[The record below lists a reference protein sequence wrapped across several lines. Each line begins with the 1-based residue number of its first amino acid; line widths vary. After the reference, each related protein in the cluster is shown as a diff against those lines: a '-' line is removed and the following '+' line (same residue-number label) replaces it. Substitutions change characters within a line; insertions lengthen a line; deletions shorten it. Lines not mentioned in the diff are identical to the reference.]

1 MINCSHGTKSLRSQ
15 TKRLFALSSGVQLV
29 ILHQAHLISNL
40 IIVFSHRASV
50 CPNCLSNGALA
61 GNFRMLPHIGG
72 DGFLL
77 LADCIQKDVDV
88 RLGITVCDAA
98 EGDCNSRV
106 CLSPALTARTPER
119 IR

>member
-1 MINCSHGTKSLRSQ
+1 M
-15 TKRLFALSSGVQLV
+15 LFAAAQFLRIFQAQFASDL
-29 ILHQAHLISNL
+29 IAIFLHRIP
-40 IIVFSHRASV
+40 V
-50 CPNCLSNGALA
+50 CPRRLGDGAFA
-61 GNFRMLPHIGG
+61 GNLWMLPHIGG
-72 DGFLL
+72 DGFLLL